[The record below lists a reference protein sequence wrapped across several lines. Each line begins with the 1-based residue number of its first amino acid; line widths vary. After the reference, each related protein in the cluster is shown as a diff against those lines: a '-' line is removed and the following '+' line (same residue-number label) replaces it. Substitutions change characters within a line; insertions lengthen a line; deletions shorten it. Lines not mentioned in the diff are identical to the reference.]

1 MEECAIF
8 SISPPHACFVQ
19 KGLTTREGR
28 SPLLNDPFDIL
39 GMNVLGPS
47 PTQQIFQRPTHVV
60 EPTLI
65 EEVEV
70 SVRQT
75 GVNQGGGGV
84 DQEPKIW
91 KRSRLFIGK
100 RSCLSPVRD
109 FGCWHVTLTGGMLTQ
124 VAPIL
129 IDDVAGHSGD
139 SKSQTK
145 DSVQN
150 APAAAGY
157 DLHLP
162 ACGNEPRPAVVR
174 SPAREP

>member
-1 MEECAIF
+1 
-8 SISPPHACFVQ
+8 
-19 KGLTTREGR
+19 
-28 SPLLNDPFDIL
+28 
-39 GMNVLGPS
+39 MNVLGPS
-47 PTQQIFQRPTHVV
+47 PTQQVFQRPTQVV

-84 DQEPKIW
+84 EQEPKIW
-91 KRSRLFIGK
+91 RRSRLFIGK
-100 RSCLSPVRD
+100 RPRLSPVRD
-109 FGCWHVTLTGGMLTQ
+109 FGCWHVTLAGRMLTQ

-129 IDDVAGHSGD
+129 IDDVAGHSAD

-150 APAAAGY
+150 PPAAGCG
-157 DLHLP
+157 LHLP

-174 SPAREP
+174 SPGREPWSPGLR

>member
-1 MEECAIF
+1 
-8 SISPPHACFVQ
+8 
-19 KGLTTREGR
+19 
-28 SPLLNDPFDIL
+28 
-39 GMNVLGPS
+39 MNVLGPS

-84 DQEPKIW
+84 DQEPKVG
-91 KRSRLFIGK
+91 RLGRRFIGK
-100 RSCLSPVRD
+100 RPHLSPVRD
-109 FGCWHVTLTGGMLTQ
+109 VGCWHVTLAGRMLTQ

-139 SKSQTK
+139 SKSQMK
-145 DSVQN
+145 DSVEN
-150 APAAAGY
+150 APVAAGY

-162 ACGNEPRPAVVR
+162 ACETSLGPRLFR
-174 SPAREP
+174 SRAREP